1 MLANH
6 IAGVL
11 DGTPVTIDMP
21 APNALAS
28 TSPMESADSPNKDF
42 IRTVVAGGSHTDQVK
57 TPHGLDRKEY
67 IGIDIEITPTEIV
80 HSVLRGR
87 EWVVIDKWDFPEGS
101 VHGKFGFS
109 IPGKDEIG
117 LKDFTLTH

>member
-1 MLANH
+1 MEPRQGAAVPLMGPTPRFNLAPRRGGRKRDSEM
-6 IAGVL
+6 A
-11 DGTPVTIDMP
+11 TAAT
-21 APNALAS
+21 AL
-28 TSPMESADSPNKDF
+28 
-42 IRTVVAGGSHTDQVK
+42 AGGSHSDQVK

-80 HSVLRGR
+80 HSVLRGGQ
-87 EWVVIDKWDFPEGS
+87 WVVIDKWEFPEGS

-117 LKDFTLTH
+117 LKDFALTH